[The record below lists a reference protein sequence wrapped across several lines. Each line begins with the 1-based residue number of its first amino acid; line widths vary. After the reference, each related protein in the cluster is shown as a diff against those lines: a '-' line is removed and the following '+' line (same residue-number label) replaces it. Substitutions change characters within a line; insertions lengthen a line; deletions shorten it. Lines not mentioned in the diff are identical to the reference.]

1 MLRYSRML
9 KISKILTPVDYS
21 PCSRAA
27 LDHALFFAQRFAA
40 KVDVL
45 HVWDVPPSVRA
56 DMMVMSEDGPQSMQN
71 VLLHGANREMDEFLA
86 GLSAEQRARV
96 AIKVEHGDAV
106 PTIIEVAGRDGYD
119 LVVMGTHGRTGLSQ
133 LLMGSV
139 AEKVVRQAPCP
150 VLTVRLGGGG

>member
-1 MLRYSRML
+1 ML

-21 PCSRAA
+21 ACSRAA
-27 LDHALFFAQRFAA
+27 LNHALFFAERFSA
-40 KVDVL
+40 KIDVL
-45 HVWDVPPSVRA
+45 HVWDVPPSVNA
-56 DMMVMSEDGPQSMQN
+56 DMMVMSDEGPQSMSN
-71 VLLHGANREMDEFLA
+71 VLLHGANKEMNQFLA
-86 GLSAEQRARV
+86 DLTTEQRARV

-106 PTIIEVAGRDGYD
+106 PTIIEVAARDGYD

-150 VLTVRLGGGG
+150 VLTVRLSDDG

>member
-1 MLRYSRML
+1 ML

-27 LDHALFFAQRFAA
+27 LDHALFFAERFSA
-40 KVDVL
+40 KIDVL
-45 HVWDVPPSVRA
+45 HVWDVPPSVNA
-56 DMMVMSEDGPQSMQN
+56 DMMVMSDEGPQSMSN
-71 VLLHGANREMDEFLA
+71 VLLHGANKEMNHFLGDLTA
-86 GLSAEQRARV
+86 
-96 AIKVEHGDAV
+96 EHGDAV
-106 PTIIEVAGRDGYD
+106 PTIIEVAARDGYD

-150 VLTVRLGGGG
+150 VLTVRLSDDG